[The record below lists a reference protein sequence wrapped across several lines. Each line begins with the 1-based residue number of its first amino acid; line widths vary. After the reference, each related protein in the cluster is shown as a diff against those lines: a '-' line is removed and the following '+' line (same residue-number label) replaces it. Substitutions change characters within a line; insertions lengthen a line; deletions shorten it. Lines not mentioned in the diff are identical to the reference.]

1 LIQFVN
7 VSKEFKNGLRALDGV
22 DIKVDNGEFVF
33 IVGVSGAGKSTLVK
47 LILKELEPTTGKLLV
62 NDTDLSQMKRKEIPF
77 YRRGIGVVFQD
88 FRLLPEKT
96 VYENVAFAMEVVEA
110 GRKEIRR
117 QVPAV
122 LGMVGLAA
130 KANSFPGQLSGGEQ
144 QRTALARALVNNP
157 SILIADEPT
166 GNLDSEATSNIID
179 LLHQVNEEGTTVIMV
194 THDVETTRDT
204 RVLRIRDG
212 LIES

>member
-1 LIQFVN
+1 MIQFVN

-88 FRLLPEKT
+88 FS
-96 VYENVAFAMEVVEA
+96 A
-110 GRKEIRR
+110 
-117 QVPAV
+117 
-122 LGMVGLAA
+122 
-130 KANSFPGQLSGGEQ
+130 
-144 QRTALARALVNNP
+144 
-157 SILIADEPT
+157 
-166 GNLDSEATSNIID
+166 
-179 LLHQVNEEGTTVIMV
+179 
-194 THDVETTRDT
+194 
-204 RVLRIRDG
+204 
-212 LIES
+212 